1 MIAQDQDET
10 PEKVPPLESVKGR
23 LYEDDL
29 EVGQYVCVFNLKR
42 EPQDAVPIMGQS
54 ILIKAVC
61 LPYFVGQLLSDSSE
75 PILTLDCRFLNMMRV
90 TKEFVDAQR
99 EGAKLQQQQGGMVAM
114 APQPMRR
121 KQEGP

>member
-1 MIAQDQDET
+1 MIAQEEN
-10 PEKVPPLESVKGR
+10 PEVPFAKGR

-29 EVGQYVCVFNLKR
+29 AAGQYVCVLNLKR
-42 EPQDAVPIMGQS
+42 DPRDAVPIMGQS

-61 LPYFVGQLLSDSSE
+61 LPYFVGQLLSDPSE

-99 EGAKLQQQQGGMVAM
+99 EGAKLQQQGGMTVAM
-114 APQPMRR
+114 APQPTR